1 MNPSRHSGS
10 PPVELVG
17 GIWSPGL
24 FVSSACQM
32 ICAPRPPATEAHHQN
47 VAGNLAYDNLRKYAN
62 GQRATWFICNS
73 TSDGKLTSNNGIGQ
87 ILLSGQPQNTA
98 GLPGPVEQ
106 RVTAFAPYGC
116 SSAGDSDMPVRVIS
130 EIKYGN
136 PAKEVIHAT
145 YVNR

>member
-1 MNPSRHSGS
+1 MKPSRQSGFTT
-10 PPVELVG
+10 VELIVV
-17 GIWSPGL
+17 ILVTASFIASISQMIS
-24 FVSSACQM
+24 FVS
-32 ICAPRPPATEAHHQN
+32 RTATEAHHQN

>member
-1 MNPSRHSGS
+1 MKPSRQSGFTT
-10 PPVELVG
+10 VELIVV
-17 GIWSPGL
+17 ILVTASFIASISQMIS
-24 FVSSACQM
+24 FVS
-32 ICAPRPPATEAHHQN
+32 RTATEAHHQN
-47 VAGNLAYDNLRKYAN
+47 VAGNLAYDNLGKYAN

>member
-1 MNPSRHSGS
+1 MKPSRQSGFTT
-10 PPVELVG
+10 VELIVVILVRASFFG
-17 GIWSPGL
+17 SIRALIS
-24 FVSSACQM
+24 FVS
-32 ICAPRPPATEAHHQN
+32 RTATEAHHQN